1 MRQGPNGRRPRGRPN
16 RKQHGG
22 PSRPNTFDSAG
33 PEGRVRGNAHQVYE
47 KYVTLA
53 RDAMSSGD
61 RIMAEAFFQHA
72 EHYFRIVNA
81 STDPE
86 PADRRPPPRAE
97 GQGRDGNGRD
107 AEGRDAYGRDQGRRP
122 SNGQTG
128 AGREAWAQGPEAATS
143 GPPQSAAPD
152 PRAEAANGGA
162 KEERT
167 ETRRKA
173 APQTSQAPQTRS
185 RDEDREGLDRV
196 LGNEKPAPRRR
207 PRRAP
212 ARAQQ
217 ENADAP
223 AAARPRQAET
233 EQPYPAAQPLP
244 EHRDDG
250 EADAKQVQAGAK
262 ANGTETAAPGDS
274 KSDSEPVGA

>member
-86 PADRRPPPRAE
+86 PADRRPPREA
-97 GQGRDGNGRD
+97 QGRDGNGRD
-107 AEGRDAYGRDQGRRP
+107 QDRRP
-122 SNGQTG
+122 SNGQS
-128 AGREAWAQGPEAATS
+128 APGRDAWAQPSEAAAA
-143 GPPQSAAPD
+143 GQPQSSAPE
-152 PRAEAANGGA
+152 PHGEAANGAA
-162 KEERT
+162 KDDRPETRSETRPEARP
-167 ETRRKA
+167 ETRRSAPPKA
-173 APQTSQAPQTRS
+173 

-196 LGNEKPAPRRR
+196 LGTEKPGPRRR

-217 ENADAP
+217 EGAEAP

-244 EHRDDG
+244 KSGGDD
-250 EADAKQVQAGAK
+250 EADAARATSAKSTGAK
-262 ANGTETAAPGDS
+262 ANGTEAGGAGDT